1 MNMMRKMQKEMERL
15 QAELSEKT
23 IEVSSGGGA
32 VSIVI
37 TGDQQIKNISIDPT
51 AIDPEEAE
59 ILEDLLITAIN
70 EAIQDSQ
77 KLAAQKLG
85 SLTGG
90 MKIPGITG

>member
-37 TGDQQIKNISIDPT
+37 TGDQQIKNI
-51 AIDPEEAE
+51 
-59 ILEDLLITAIN
+59 
-70 EAIQDSQ
+70 
-77 KLAAQKLG
+77 
-85 SLTGG
+85 
-90 MKIPGITG
+90 